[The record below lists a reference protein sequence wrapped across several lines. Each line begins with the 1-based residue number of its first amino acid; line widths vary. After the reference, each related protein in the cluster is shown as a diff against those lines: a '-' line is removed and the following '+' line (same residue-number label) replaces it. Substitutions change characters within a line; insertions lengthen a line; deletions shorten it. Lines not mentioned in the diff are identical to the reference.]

1 MNERKKAYL
10 RLVPVFLLFA
20 ALCIAAW
27 LHKPQDTSLSERR
40 PLAQF
45 PEITVDEVLK
55 GDFMTDFEDYATD
68 QFPLREPFRKLQSFI
83 QFRLLGQK
91 DVNDIYIAEG
101 SAAKLEDALNEKWVQ
116 NSVAKLK
123 KVFQEHFQDGGSK
136 AYFAIVPDKG
146 WYLAEK
152 HGYPAIDH
160 EKLLELVKNAAGFA
174 QWIELKDT
182 LDITDYYT
190 TDSHWRQECIGD
202 TAQALADAMGVD
214 ISQQYTENVARED
227 FSGVYAGQSALP
239 LPAEPMIYLTS
250 PTLEG
255 ASLYDYETNKTSG
268 LYDLEELWGRDPYD
282 LFLSGAAA
290 LQVIG
295 NPACD
300 TGRELVLFRDSFG
313 SSMAP
318 LLVPGYSKITLVD
331 LRYLSS
337 TILGNF
343 VTGEGQDVL
352 FLLSPGILNSANL
365 IK

>member
-10 RLVPVFLLFA
+10 RLLPVFLLFA

-27 LHKPQDTSLSERR
+27 LHKPQETSLSERR

-45 PEITVDEVLK
+45 PEIKVDEVLE

-83 QFRLLGQK
+83 QFYLLGQK

-101 SAAKLEDALNEKWVQ
+101 SAAKIEDDLNEKWVQ
-116 NSVAKLK
+116 NSVAKLES
-123 KVFQEHFQDGGSK
+123 VFSAYFKESGSQ
-136 AYFAIVPDKG
+136 AYFAVVPDKG

-152 HGYPAIDH
+152 HGYPAMDH
-160 EKLLELVKNAAGFA
+160 EKLLELVKNSTGFA

-202 TAQALADAMGVD
+202 TAQTLANAMGVD
-214 ISQQYTENVARED
+214 ISQQYAENVARED

-239 LPAEPMIYLTS
+239 LPTEPMLYLTS
-250 PTLEG
+250 PVLDG
-255 ASLYDYETNKTSG
+255 ASLYDYETNRTSG
-268 LYDLEELWGRDPYD
+268 LYDLAELWGRDPYD

-290 LQVIG
+290 LQVIE
-295 NPACD
+295 NPACE

>member
-1 MNERKKAYL
+1 VNERKKAYL
-10 RLVPVFLLFA
+10 RLLPVFVLFA

-27 LHKPQDTSLSERR
+27 LHNPQDTSLSERR

-45 PEITVDEVLK
+45 PDITVDEVLK

-68 QFPLREPFRKLQSFI
+68 QFPLREPFRKVQSFI
-83 QFRLLGQK
+83 QFYLLGQK

-101 SAAKLEDALNEKWVQ
+101 SAAKIEDALNEKWVQ
-116 NSVAKLK
+116 SSVAKLEV
-123 KVFQEHFQDGGSK
+123 VFNTHFKESGSK
-136 AYFAIVPDKG
+136 AYFAMVPDKG

-152 HGYPAIDH
+152 HGYPAMDH
-160 EKLLELVKNAAGFA
+160 EKLLELVHKSAGFA
-174 QWIELKDT
+174 QWIALKDT

-190 TDSHWRQECIGD
+190 TDSHWRQECIGE
-202 TAQALADAMGVD
+202 TAQTLAAAMGVD

-239 LPAEPMIYLTS
+239 LPAEPMVYLTS
-250 PTLEG
+250 PVLDG

-290 LQVIG
+290 LQIIE

-300 TGRELVLFRDSFG
+300 TGRELILFRDSFG

-337 TILGNF
+337 SILGNY
-343 VTGEGQDVL
+343 VVGEGQDVL